1 MSSSELK
8 FFIDTFIMGHPVQEA
23 QPQIFLSLLSNV
35 DKKPGSCPYKIIL
48 IKETVYQPKK

>member
-1 MSSSELK
+1 
-8 FFIDTFIMGHPVQEA
+8 MGHPVQEA

-48 IKETVYQPKK
+48 IKERVYQPKK